1 MQKIKYTV
9 ILLLLL
15 KGITL
20 FFVTNLNAQKLE
32 LELKAT
38 FDFFTTDR
46 LGNIYLIDGS
56 KITKYNSDGKELYVY
71 DDYRFGNITQ
81 ADMYD
86 PFKIAIFYKSFMQLR
101 ILNEQLA
108 LITETD
114 LSTLPQLG
122 IVGAIART
130 NENNYWIFDERNR
143 QLKKMDAA
151 GFILT
156 MGVVLTKDSNQKI
169 LTPISLCETEN
180 YLLLQDNKNHIL
192 AFDKFGNFYRSIYT
206 PLQLMLVQGSADR
219 VVYLNSESNLVFENI
234 RDAEM
239 SAMTISGL
247 GGASQ
252 IRVEKNR
259 LFIATQNALKVFA
272 IE

>member
-1 MQKIKYTV
+1 MSFVKVIVRMVFMSLLILSAMSSNLHSQTPLLEIKA
-9 ILLLLL
+9 
-15 KGITL
+15 G
-20 FFVTNLNAQKLE
+20 
-32 LELKAT
+32 

-56 KITKYNSDGKELYVY
+56 KISKYSAEGKELYVY
-71 DDYRFGNITQ
+71 DDYRYGNITQ

-86 PFKIAIFYKSFMQLR
+86 PFKIALFYKSFMQLR

-114 LSTLPQLG
+114 LSTLPHLG
-122 IVGAIART
+122 IVSAIART

-143 QLKKMDAA
+143 QLKKMDAS
-151 GFILT
+151 GFVLT
-156 MGVVLTKDSNQKI
+156 MGPVLTKDSTQKI
-169 LTPISLCETEN
+169 LTPVSLCETEN

-206 PLQLMLVQGSADR
+206 PLQLAQVQGSADR
-219 VVYLNSESNLVFENI
+219 VVYHNREGNLVFESI
-234 RDAEM
+234 RDAEL
-239 SAMTISGL
+239 SNKPLEGL
-247 GGASQ
+247 NDATQ
-252 IRVEKNR
+252 IRVEKNK
-259 LFIATQNALKVFA
+259 LFIGTQNSLRVYA